1 MVTFRVVKEKHG
13 WSVKTGQPMTTP
25 FWSRDAAVRAAN
37 RLAAAIRSHGEHT
50 EVIIEA
56 APALIDPS
64 SVVKVSWNPAP
75 SQHAQ

>member
-13 WSVKTGQPMTTP
+13 WSVKAGQPMTTP

-64 SVVKVSWNPAP
+64 PGIKSSRNPP
-75 SQHAQ
+75 LSQHAQ